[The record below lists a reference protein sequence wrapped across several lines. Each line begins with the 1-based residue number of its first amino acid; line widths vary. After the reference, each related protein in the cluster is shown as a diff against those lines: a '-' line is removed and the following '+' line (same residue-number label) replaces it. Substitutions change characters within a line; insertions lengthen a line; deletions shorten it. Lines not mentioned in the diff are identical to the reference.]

1 MPLRVP
7 NKYRKHKTHG
17 GTLELIHTAGDAK
30 RLARRAQPFL
40 MSPARFDGTLDALAE
55 RYIVPNMPTVA
66 DVVAFH
72 RSLADYV
79 RDGDPLFLL
88 RMVSGTERR
97 KDYAIEPGLI
107 FRATDNAPAWW
118 TYAALMQGFQVASGA
133 MRAVVETMPCHMF
146 DIAKTA
152 APVASNSGWHIAH
165 IFDVKDGNTDWGRWS
180 RGDVIGRF
188 VRNIH
193 PANYFLLPKTDWQRW
208 GGDKRVIGYFAE
220 MYQERYA
227 AIWSEFVELADVSGR
242 SQIQTSGTLRY
253 SYGSEAPVPS
263 APRTTARESQ
273 VADRTDAQ
281 GAREVVEYR
290 AGRLTFKRDVI
301 ESLDEN
307 QPFRVVTP
315 VGTFQ
320 MTPAQLRET
329 YPGVLNSVS
338 YREGGTY
345 NYSTLPKS
353 AEQFRVSR

>member
-1 MPLRVP
+1 
-7 NKYRKHKTHG
+7 
-17 GTLELIHTAGDAK
+17 LELIHTAGDAK
-30 RLARRAQPFL
+30 RLAHRAQPFL
-40 MSPARFDGTLDALAE
+40 VSPVTFDGTLDELAE
-55 RYIVPNMPTVA
+55 RYIVPNMPAIA

-79 RDGDPLFLL
+79 RDGDALFLL

-118 TYAALMQGFQVASGA
+118 TYAALMQGFRVASGA

-152 APVASNSGWHIAH
+152 PPVASNSGWHIAH
-165 IFDVKDGNTDWGRWS
+165 IFDVKDGNTDWMRWS
-180 RGDVIGRF
+180 RRDVIGRF

-208 GGDKRVIGYFAE
+208 GGDKRVIGYFAD
-220 MYQERYA
+220 MYQQRYA
-227 AIWSEFVELADVSGR
+227 AIWNEFVELADVSGH
-242 SQIQTSGTLRY
+242 SQIGTSGTLRY
-253 SYGSEAPVPS
+253 SYGGEVPLPS
-263 APRTTARESQ
+263 AKKTIAAE
-273 VADRTDAQ
+273 AIDANRAEAQ
-281 GAREVVEYR
+281 DAGDVIEYR
-290 AGRLTFKRDVI
+290 ASRLTFKRDII
-301 ESLDEN
+301 ESLGED

-320 MTPAQLRET
+320 MTPAQLRAT
-329 YPGVLNSVS
+329 YPGVLKSVS

-345 NYSTLPKS
+345 NYATLPKS
-353 AEQFRVSR
+353 AERFRVK